1 LVTPWWRRRRPVA
14 GTAGGGVDPTPILD
28 WAHPLV
34 RALAARVALPD
45 RDDITRLRMA
55 HQLIATTVRP
65 VYSVN
70 DKQPVSRTLRRK
82 RGSCSQRLAILEG
95 VARSQGIPTRVRG
108 LVVDGSFWYPRFPRT
123 RFLVPSQV
131 VLAWPE
137 FRLHEEWISVGEL
150 FGTLTELGA
159 SGAPGFTNTGPETL
173 FDAIARTA
181 VDWDGLTCES
191 GCDLSATVLV
201 DLGHFD
207 SRDELFARHGQTLCG
222 PLTVL
227 ADPFL
232 SRWAP
237 S

>member
-1 LVTPWWRRRRPVA
+1 VRIAASNNDGVTATLVT
-14 GTAGGGVDPTPILD
+14 TPILD

-45 RDDITRLRMA
+45 RDDVARLRMA
-55 HQLIATTVRP
+55 HRLIATTVRP

-108 LVVDGSFWYPRFPRT
+108 LVVDGSFWYPRFSRA
-123 RFLVPSQV
+123 RFLVPPRV
-131 VLAWPE
+131 LLAWPE
-137 FRLHEEWISVGEL
+137 FRLHDEWTSVGEL

-159 SGAPGFTNTGPETL
+159 AGTPGFTNTGPETL
-173 FDAIARTA
+173 FDAVARTA
-181 VDWDGLTCES
+181 VDWDGVTCES

-201 DLGHFD
+201 DLGRFD